1 MLVKCPSC
9 GAKLRVSTGQF
20 NLKEKRIRYLCNQC
34 EKIVL
39 IDLLSDVIPSSS
51 SSDRTEPAKQSERI
65 LVADDTEAFIKI
77 AADILTKEGYTVV
90 SARDGMETLKKVS
103 EERPDL
109 ILLDLF
115 MPNMSGFEV
124 LKVLKKNSGYK
135 HFRNIPILVTSGVYK
150 PAEVQ
155 MIHDLGADGFIGKE
169 SVPDLLVYRIKKI
182 LEGRSGVKAESDS
195 LS

>member
-1 MLVKCPSC
+1 M
-9 GAKLRVSTGQF
+9 
-20 NLKEKRIRYLCNQC
+20 
-34 EKIVL
+34 

-51 SSDRTEPAKQSERI
+51 SSDRAEPGKQSERI

-77 AADILTKEGYTVV
+77 VEDVLTKEGYTVV
-90 SARDGMETLKKVS
+90 IARDGMETLKKVS

-135 HFRNIPILVTSGVYK
+135 HFRNIPVLVTSGVYK
-150 PAEVQ
+150 PAEVE
-155 MIHDLGADGFIGKE
+155 MIHDMGADGFIGKE
-169 SVPDLLVYRIKKI
+169 AVPDLLIYRIKTI
-182 LEGRSGVKAESDS
+182 LAGRGGVVGDAAGSPS
-195 LS
+195 